1 MQVGMSEKWEET
13 KETTEKN
20 RLEKEKWSLHNQN
33 RPAQVYTPRNVIK
46 GPKLKG
52 VESLAEGI
60 WEQGKQEA
68 KKGGV
73 LVGPSTEA
81 QLSERDRRV
90 AEARRRRQ
98 RK

>member
-1 MQVGMSEKWEET
+1 MQEKWEET

-20 RLEKEKWSLHNQN
+20 RLEKEKWESAKTRGH
-33 RPAQVYTPRNVIK
+33 AEVYTPRKQVR
-46 GPKLKG
+46 GPKLRG
-52 VESLAEGI
+52 VESIAEGI
-60 WEQGKQEA
+60 WEEGKREA

-81 QLSERDRRV
+81 QLTERDRRV